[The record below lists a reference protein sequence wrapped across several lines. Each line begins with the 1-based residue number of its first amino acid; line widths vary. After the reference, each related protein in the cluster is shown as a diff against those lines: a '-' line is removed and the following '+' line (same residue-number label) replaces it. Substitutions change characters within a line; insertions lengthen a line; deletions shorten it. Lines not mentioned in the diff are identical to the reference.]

1 MLLIDCSVFLGFCF
15 VVRAIIQAGVPVLL
29 NDPLVVALAAE
40 IGKTPAQ
47 VFDLTILPSTVLS
60 FSILV
65 LHSFP
70 TSLPI
75 TQCFFKLIYFHSGV
89 LALGRAERLHR
100 HAVSDY

>member
-47 VFDLTILPSTVLS
+47 VFEQSVVFFFPFLRVHKSLCHSSVTGLMS
-60 FSILV
+60 FV
-65 LHSFP
+65 
-70 TSLPI
+70 
-75 TQCFFKLIYFHSGV
+75 
-89 LALGRAERLHR
+89 
-100 HAVSDY
+100 